1 MMTSNDED
9 LRYRSASENSALL
22 PEIKVKPLEAPSR
35 EKSFR
40 AMRRAFWNEAR
51 AVWKMA
57 WKVSLVTV
65 CQTSLPTISAAF
77 LGHLGSN
84 ELAGSA
90 LANIWISGVQVVI
103 YGFAVALCTLCGQA
117 YGAQN
122 YELVGIWLQLGI
134 FFLTMFSIPVCIS
147 FFYVEHIFVYLCDDA
162 EVLGYASTY
171 SRYSALSIWPQC
183 VYYALRQY
191 FQAQEIVT
199 PATVINML
207 SVGVCIGANQVLIY
221 GIEGVLPGLGFIGSP
236 LAQFAAAIFQPLA
249 LILYSCFF
257 RRHHEKTWYGFTWEC
272 LERERVKRFLL
283 LSLGMTVNM
292 AMDEWVYS
300 FATSLASYLGPT
312 VLSANSI
319 IYNLWNLVF
328 GVYWGFGLPTQ
339 VRVANFLGSYQPD
352 RAKRTMWVG
361 FVLGAFASVGS
372 ALVVFLFRYPIVDA
386 FTPDPDLQA
395 TIHVAL
401 PIFCIAVSLSGL
413 HLVLAAVVEG
423 MSLAST
429 LVCITGVGSWAI
441 LLPCAYLFGV
451 VWNGGLPGLWWGSVL
466 GELAKFAMMAGFLY
480 HIDWDEMGMLAVKMS
495 EGEMDD
501 EEVEED
507 VIRRMTR
514 SMSTPSLLSNPVLS
528 NFSTPQQ
535 VRPHHRLSEDDRMLH
550 LLHAAAKNA
559 NRSYRTADSL

>member
-1 MMTSNDED
+1 MSSSDDD
-9 LRYRSASENSALL
+9 LRFRSASESSALL
-22 PEIKVKPLEAPSR
+22 SAFKVKPLEGQSG

-40 AMRRAFWNEAR
+40 ATRRAFWSEAR

-77 LGHLGSN
+77 LGHLGMN

-134 FFLTMFSIPVCIS
+134 FFLTLFSIPVCIS
-147 FFYVEHIFVYLCDDA
+147 FFYVEHIFVYLCDDVQ
-162 EVLGYASTY
+162 VLAFASTY
-171 SRYSALSIWPQC
+171 ARYSALSIWPQC

-199 PATVINML
+199 PATVINVL
-207 SVGVCIGANQVLIY
+207 SVGVCIVANQVLIY
-221 GIEGVLPGLGFIGSP
+221 GVDGWIPGLGFIGSP
-236 LAQFAAAIFQPLA
+236 LAQFAAAVFQPLA
-249 LILYSCFF
+249 LLLYSCFF

-283 LSLGMTVNM
+283 LSLGMTINM

-361 FVLGAFASVGS
+361 FVLGTAASVMS
-372 ALVVFLFRYPIVDA
+372 ALVVYVFRQPIVDA
-386 FTPDPDLQA
+386 FTPDPQLQA
-395 TIHVAL
+395 TIHMAL
-401 PIFCIAVSLSGL
+401 PVFCIAVSLSGL

-429 LVCITGVGSWAI
+429 LVCITGIGSWVI
-441 LLPCAYLFGV
+441 LLPSAYLFGV

-466 GELAKFAMMAGFLY
+466 GELAKFVMMAAFLY
-480 HIDWDEMGMLAVKMS
+480 QIDWDEMGLLAVKMS

-501 EEVEED
+501 DEVEDD
-507 VIRRMTR
+507 VIQRMTR
-514 SMSTPSLLSNPVLS
+514 SMSTPSLLSTPVLS
-528 NFSTPQQ
+528 NFTTPQQ
-535 VRPHHRLSEDDRMLH
+535 VYPHHRLSEDDRMLH
-550 LLHAAAKNA
+550 LLHGAAKNA

>member
-1 MMTSNDED
+1 MTDEGAG
-9 LRYRSASENSALL
+9 RGRSASETSALL
-22 PEIKVKPLEAPSR
+22 PALGIRSVEPEYRRSFKSR
-35 EKSFR
+35 
-40 AMRRAFWNEAR
+40 RRAFLHEAR
-51 AVWKMA
+51 AIWKMA

-77 LGHLGSN
+77 LGHLGNN

-117 YGAQN
+117 YGAEN

-134 FFLTMFSIPVCIS
+134 FFLTLFSIPVCIS
-147 FFYVEHIFVYLCDDA
+147 FFYVDVILAGLSDDT
-162 EVLGYASTY
+162 EVLAFASTY
-171 SRYSALSIWPQC
+171 AKWSALSIWPQC

-199 PATVINML
+199 PATVINVL
-207 SVGVCIGANQVLIY
+207 SVFVCVGANYVLIF
-221 GIEGVLPGLGFIGSP
+221 GVADYFDGLGFIGSP
-236 LAQFAAAIFQPLA
+236 LAQCIASIFQPLA
-249 LILYSCFF
+249 LVLYACYY
-257 RRHHEKTWYGFTWEC
+257 RRHHEKTWYGFTWDC
-272 LERERVKRFLL
+272 LERDRVKRFLL

-300 FATSLASYLGPT
+300 IATSLASYLGPV

-319 IYNLWNLVF
+319 LFNLWNLVF

-339 VRVANFLGSYQPD
+339 VRTANFLGSYQPD
-352 RAKRTMWVG
+352 RARTTMLVG
-361 FVLGAFASVGS
+361 FVLGTSASVAS
-372 ALVVFLFRYPIVDA
+372 ALVVYLLRHPIVAA
-386 FTPDPDLQA
+386 FTPDAELQA
-395 TIHVAL
+395 TIHMAL
-401 PIFCIAVSLSGL
+401 PIFCVAVALSGL

-441 LLPCAYLFGV
+441 LLPAAYVIGI
-451 VWNGGLPGLWWGSVL
+451 VWDKGLEGLWWGSVL
-466 GELAKFAMMAGFLY
+466 GELAKFVMMAYFLSR
-480 HIDWDEMGMLAVKMS
+480 IDWEEMAVLAVKMS
-495 EGEMDD
+495 EGEMDED
-501 EEVEED
+501 EVEAD
-507 VIRRMTR
+507 VIQRMTR

-535 VRPHHRLSEDDRMLH
+535 VRPHHRLTDDERLSHLMHAHNHATRYGTSE
-550 LLHAAAKNA
+550 
-559 NRSYRTADSL
+559 SL

>member
-1 MMTSNDED
+1 MMSSSDDD
-9 LRYRSASENSALL
+9 LRFRSASESSALL
-22 PEIKVKPLEAPSR
+22 SAFKVKPLEGQSG

-40 AMRRAFWNEAR
+40 ATRRAFWSEAR

-77 LGHLGSN
+77 LGHLGMN

-134 FFLTMFSIPVCIS
+134 FFLTLFSIPVCIS
-147 FFYVEHIFVYLCDDA
+147 FFYVEHIFVYLCDDVQ
-162 EVLGYASTY
+162 VLAF
-171 SRYSALSIWPQC
+171 A
-183 VYYALRQY
+183 
-191 FQAQEIVT
+191 
-199 PATVINML
+199 M
-207 SVGVCIGANQVLIY
+207 LIY
-221 GIEGVLPGLGFIGSP
+221 GVDGWIPGLGFIGSP

-249 LILYSCFF
+249 LLLYSCFF

-283 LSLGMTVNM
+283 LSLGMTINM

-361 FVLGAFASVGS
+361 FVLGTAASVMS
-372 ALVVFLFRYPIVDA
+372 ALVVYVFRQPIVHA
-386 FTPDPDLQA
+386 FTPDPQLQA
-395 TIHVAL
+395 TIHTAL
-401 PIFCIAVSLSGL
+401 PVFCIAVSLSGL

-429 LVCITGVGSWAI
+429 LVCITGIGSWVI
-441 LLPCAYLFGV
+441 LLPSAYLFGV

-466 GELAKFAMMAGFLY
+466 GELAKFVMMAAFLY
-480 HIDWDEMGMLAVKMS
+480 QIDWDEMGLLAVKMS

-501 EEVEED
+501 DEVEDD
-507 VIRRMTR
+507 VIQRMTR
-514 SMSTPSLLSNPVLS
+514 SMSTPSLLSTPVLS
-528 NFSTPQQ
+528 NFTTPQQ
-535 VRPHHRLSEDDRMLH
+535 VYPHHRLSEDDRMLH
-550 LLHAAAKNA
+550 LLHGAAKNA

>member
-1 MMTSNDED
+1 MSSED
-9 LRYRSASENSALL
+9 ALRYRNVTENSV
-22 PEIKVKPLEAPSR
+22 IAPSIKEIPPRR
-35 EKSFR
+35 ESTRVYTSETR
-40 AMRRAFWNEAR
+40 AI
-51 AVWKMA
+51 WKMA

-65 CQTSLPTISAAF
+65 CQTSLPTICASF
-77 LGHLGSN
+77 LGYLGSN

-134 FFLTMFSIPVCIS
+134 FFLTLFSIPVCIS
-147 FFYVEHIFVYLCDDA
+147 FFYVEYIFIYLCDDPQ
-162 EVLGYASTY
+162 VLAFASTY
-171 SRYSALSIWPQC
+171 ARYSALSIWPQC

-199 PATVINML
+199 PATVINVL
-207 SVGVCIGANQVLIY
+207 SVVVCIAANQLLIY
-221 GIEGVLPGLGFIGSP
+221 GMDGVVPGLGFIGSP
-236 LAQFAAAIFQPLA
+236 LAQFVASIFQPLA

-361 FVLGAFASVGS
+361 FILGASASVGS
-372 ALVVFLFRYPIVDA
+372 ALVVYLLRYPIVAA
-386 FTPDPDLQA
+386 FTPDPELQA
-395 TIHVAL
+395 TIHLAL

-451 VWNGGLPGLWWGSVL
+451 VLQGGLPGLWWGSVL
-466 GELAKFAMMAGFLY
+466 GEFSKFVMMASFLY
-480 HIDWDEMGMLAVKMS
+480 RIDWDEMGILAVKMS

-501 EEVEED
+501 EEVEDD

-514 SMSTPSLLSNPVLS
+514 SMSTPSLLSNPILS
-528 NFSTPQQ
+528 NFTTPQQ
-535 VRPHHRLSEDDRMLH
+535 VRPHHRLSEDDRMTY
-550 LLHAAAKNA
+550 LLNAASKSA
-559 NRSYRTADSL
+559 NKSYHTSGSL